1 MLFIFLD
8 LPNDDRVRGITL
20 AYNAEDSSYAT
31 TTGWIHNYY
40 TDELIY
46 VCSRNNMRLV
56 LDGQY
61 YRGYPLMLDVSS
73 WEILALVNIGEHA
86 AIIVNETR
94 MYGYDCWTCEIDN
107 ETTAYYD
114 KEEGLFVHSY
124 WSDIAPEDFQD
135 FWMSTEEITLAQ
147 LDLSGLNAI
156 EIKQEGVFL
165 SGIFVELAVIVW
177 LIADRLKKS
186 N

>member
-20 AYNAEDSSYAT
+20 VYNGHVSTYTATSGWSS
-31 TTGWIHNYY
+31 NYY
-40 TDELIY
+40 SDELIY
-46 VCSRNNMRLV
+46 VVSRNNIRLV

-61 YRGYPLMLDVSS
+61 YRDYPLMLDVSS
-73 WEILALVNIGEHA
+73 WEILASVSIGEHT

-94 MYGYDCWTCEIDN
+94 KYGYDCWTCEIDN

-124 WSDIAPEDFQD
+124 WSAIGPEDFHD

-147 LDLSGLNAI
+147 IDLASLNAI
-156 EIKQEGVFL
+156 QIKQPGVILAGVF
-165 SGIFVELAVIVW
+165 IELAVIVW
-177 LIADRLKKS
+177 LIAARLKKTE
-186 N
+186 